1 MAAIISDKFRIF
13 NAQQFLESLSEPE
26 GGSDTSEERTR
37 MYFFVGRPQAWNAY
51 LEIYSKNDVDFR
63 QGDRVYVGST
73 FNTAS
78 FKATVA
84 EVHENSLLLAL
95 IQPLVTSTPPVGSTL
110 KGSDGTSD
118 TGAVAI
124 TGVYRY
130 STNEAPPVPLDNQK
144 EKYDIYDDIIAAKRI
159 TSSYA
164 RPVIRRFNWDLTV
177 NPKFDMWKPDYSAT
191 PSSGGQIG
199 KQSATGASTIG
210 ASKFYVMNSSY
221 DVFKCLYNGETPANP
236 NGQNATYTPSRTP
249 SAGQGTY
256 SDGIYKE
263 PDEIYIWKYLYTI
276 PTDDVLSFLST
287 DFMPIVEKTNASRIA
302 TETAAVDGA
311 IDVVLIEDAGTNL
324 PTGTFYSPIVGDG
337 VGGKVELTI
346 SGGAISAVSVIN
358 PGSGYTYASVLLK
371 TGGDNGVNKYGLFGD
386 IDLTTPTTVASNA
399 RGALEPVIPPQ
410 GGHGSNLEEELNSK
424 RIMLNIRLVS
434 GEGFGDFPVD
444 NDFRRIGIIK
454 DPILAGTTDYSIVD
468 TLSGL
473 YSIKFNN
480 KPPTNNFF
488 VDELISQQV
497 AGGTAYGT
505 VVSFTLDE
513 GSESSGI
520 LKYIQTPDYHTDNGV
535 VRPFES
541 NPSSPIVALSSEE
554 GGSAVSANVDTSF
567 GSGIDPVTSEP
578 VPTVVSGSSYIN
590 GISYP
595 EIENNSG
602 EIIYIENRRLI
613 TRAPDQI
620 EDIKLVIEF

>member
-51 LEIYSKNDVDFR
+51 LEIYSKNEVDFEI
-63 QGDRVYVGST
+63 GDKVYVGST
-73 FNTAS
+73 YNSAS
-78 FKATVA
+78 FKATIL
-84 EVHENSLLLAL
+84 EVHENSLLLEVV
-95 IQPLVTSTPPVGSTL
+95 QPSVSATPLAGSIL
-110 KGSDGTSD
+110 KGSNGTSD
-118 TGAVAI
+118 TGANAV

-191 PSSGGQIG
+191 PSAGGQIG

-210 ASKFYVMNSSY
+210 ACKFYVMNSSY
-221 DVFKCLYNGETPANP
+221 DVFKCLYNGESPANP
-236 NGQNATYTPSRTP
+236 TGQNATYMPSRTP

-256 SDGIYKE
+256 SNGIYQE
-263 PDEIYIWKYLYTI
+263 PGETYIWKYLYTI

-302 TETAAVDGA
+302 TETAAVDGS
-311 IDVVLIEDAGTNL
+311 VEVTLIEDVGSNL
-324 PTGTFYSPIVGDG
+324 PNGTFYSPIVGDG
-337 VGGKVELTI
+337 VDGKVEIEI
-346 SGGAISAVSVIN
+346 SGGSILSVSVVD
-358 PGSGYTYASVLLK
+358 PGSGYTYASVILK
-371 TGGDNGVNKYGLFGD
+371 NGGDNGVNKYGLFSNLN
-386 IDLTTPTTVASNA
+386 LTTPINTVPSNA
-399 RGALEPVIPPQ
+399 KGALEPIISPQ
-410 GGHGSNLEEELNSK
+410 GGHGANFEEELNSK

-444 NDFRRIGIIK
+444 NDFRRIGILRN
-454 DPILAGTTDYSIVD
+454 PLLSGTTDYSTVD

-473 YSIKFNN
+473 YSVKFNN
-480 KPPTNNFF
+480 KNSTTNNFF
-488 VDELISQQV
+488 VDEIISQEV
-497 AGGTAYGT
+497 EGGTAYGT
-505 VVSFTLDE
+505 VVSYTLDE
-513 GSESSGI
+513 GSTTSGI
-520 LKYIQTPDYHTDNGV
+520 LRYIQTPEYHTDNGV
-535 VRPFES
+535 VRAFES
-541 NPSSPIVALSSEE
+541 DASNAISGQVSL
-554 GGSAVSANVDTSF
+554 VSANVDTSYD
-567 GSGIDPVTSEP
+567 GA
-578 VPTVVSGSSYIN
+578 VSGSTYVD
-590 GISYP
+590 GISTP
-595 EIENNSG
+595 EIKNNSG
-602 EIIYIENRRLI
+602 EVIYIENRRLI